1 MITKPIDVLQRF
13 PIRKSKA
20 QKAAFRDEVTQY
32 AQAQGYA
39 VNVEKGSF
47 GAQNIV
53 IGNPGTAKYLI
64 TAHYDTPASIGIPNF
79 LTPCNP
85 VTYLVYQILLVGAF
99 LGVAFLAGSLANM
112 VTDNQRLI
120 FLAGYVVYMGLLLL
134 MLFGPANRHN
144 ANDNTSGVVS
154 VLQIASSLP
163 EAARE
168 NVAFVLF
175 DLEEAGL
182 IGSSAY
188 RKAHKDQTEQQIV
201 LNLDCVGDGDHIVFF
216 PVKKAKK
223 NEMLLQKLRSVCGEK
238 DGKTLSLRDRGF
250 AAGSSDHKNFP
261 NGVGTMAFHKA
272 KVIGLYC
279 DRIHTWRD
287 KILDESNVT
296 FITEA
301 ILTLICDEKEN

>member
-1 MITKPIDVLQRF
+1 MISKPIDVLHLF

-20 QKAAFRDEVTQY
+20 QKAVFRDEVTKY
-32 AQAQGYA
+32 AEAQGYA

-47 GAQNIV
+47 GAKNIV
-53 IGNPGTAKYLI
+53 IGNPQKAKYLI
-64 TAHYDTPASIGIPNF
+64 TAHYDTPASIGVPNF
-79 LTPCNP
+79 ITPCNP
-85 VTYLVYQILLVGAF
+85 FTYILFQVIIVAVFLLVAFGAGYLTSLVTDNERIIFLAAYLVYWV
-99 LGVAFLAGSLANM
+99 M
-112 VTDNQRLI
+112 
-120 FLAGYVVYMGLLLL
+120 LLL

-163 EAARE
+163 EAARD

-188 RKAHKDQTEQQIV
+188 REAHKDQTEQQII
-201 LNLDCVGDGDHIVFF
+201 LNLDCVGDGEHFLFF

-223 NEMLLQKLRSVCGEK
+223 NEMLLQKLCSVCGEK
-238 DGKTLSLRDRGF
+238 DGKTLSVRDKGF
-250 AAGSSDHKNFP
+250 AAGSSDHKKFP
-261 NGVGTMAFHKA
+261 NGVGIMAFHKA
-272 KVIGLYC
+272 KVVGLYC

-296 FITEA
+296 FISEA
-301 ILTLICDEKEN
+301 IITLICDEKEN